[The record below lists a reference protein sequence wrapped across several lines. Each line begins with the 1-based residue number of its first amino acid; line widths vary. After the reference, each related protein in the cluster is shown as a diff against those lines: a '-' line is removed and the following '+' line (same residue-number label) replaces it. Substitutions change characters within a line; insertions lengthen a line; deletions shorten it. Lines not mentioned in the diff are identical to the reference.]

1 MNAAIAVK
9 GAARRKRLGGWK
21 LAGFAALLVVVVIYN
36 YPIIWMIM
44 TALKEVTEVYKYPP
58 TVFPLKPVFST
69 FVEAWKAANWPRY
82 LANTLFIA
90 TAVPLCKIVF
100 SAFAGYALTFKFKGS
115 KLIMILVLG
124 MMMIPEETTLVAKYL
139 VVKQLGWVN
148 TYWALIVPGMTGA
161 FSIFMF
167 RQFFLTLP
175 SELHDAA
182 VVDGCGDMRYLI
194 AIGLPLAKSTALTV
208 GLLSFIDE
216 WNSTLWPLI
225 VINNDKLRM
234 VQIALKVFADDG
246 GTTWNQLM
254 AACCF
259 VTFPILV
266 IFMFVQKYFID
277 GVASSGIKG

>member
-1 MNAAIAVK
+1 MKPTIIPTLKAK
-9 GAARRKRLGGWK
+9 RKRLGGWR
-21 LAGFAALLVVVVIYN
+21 LAGFVALVLVVILYN
-36 YPIIWMIM
+36 YPVIWMIM
-44 TALKEVTEVYKYPP
+44 TSFKEVTEVYRSPP
-58 TVFPLKPVFST
+58 TIFPLKPVFST
-69 FVEAWKAANWPRY
+69 FVSAWKAANWPRY
-82 LANTLFIA
+82 LGNTLFIA
-90 TAVPLCKIVF
+90 TIVPLLKIVL

-115 KLIMILVLG
+115 KLILLLILG

-139 VVKQLGWVN
+139 VVKRLGWVN
-148 TYWALIVPGMTGA
+148 TYLALIVPGMTGA

-182 VVDGCGDMRYLI
+182 VVDGCTDMKYLL
-194 AIGLPLAKSTALTV
+194 AIGMPLAKSTALTV

-259 VTFPILV
+259 VTLPILV
-266 IFMFVQKYFID
+266 LFMFVQKFFID

>member
-1 MNAAIAVK
+1 MK
-9 GAARRKRLGGWK
+9 STMLAARIAKKKRLTGWK
-21 LAGFAALLVVVVIYN
+21 LLGLAALVLVVVLYN
-36 YPIIWMIM
+36 YPVIWMVM
-44 TALKEVTEVYKYPP
+44 TSFKEVTEVYKYPP
-58 TVFPLKPVFST
+58 TIFPLKPVLST
-69 FVEAWKAANWPRY
+69 FVSAWKAANWPRY
-82 LANTLFIA
+82 LGNTLFVA
-90 TAVPLCKIVF
+90 TSIPLLKILL

-115 KLIMILVLG
+115 KLMLILILG

-148 TYWALIVPGMTGA
+148 TYMALIVPGMTGA

-182 VVDGCGDMRYLI
+182 VVDGCSDARYLL
-194 AIGLPLAKSTALTV
+194 AIGMPLAKSTALTV

-225 VINNDKLRM
+225 IINNEKLRL

-259 VTFPILV
+259 VTLPILV
-266 IFMFVQKYFID
+266 LFMFVQKYFID

>member
-1 MNAAIAVK
+1 MKPTILAERI
-9 GAARRKRLGGWK
+9 ARRKRLSVGK
-21 LAGFAALLVVVVIYN
+21 LVGFVALLFVVVLYN
-36 YPIIWMIM
+36 YPVIWMVM
-44 TALKEVTEVYKYPP
+44 TGFKEVTEVYRSPP

-69 FVEAWKAANWPRY
+69 FVSAWKAASWPRY
-82 LANTLFIA
+82 LGNTLLIA
-90 TAVPLCKIVF
+90 TVVPLFKILL
-100 SAFAGYALTFKFKGS
+100 SALAGYALTFKFKGS
-115 KLIMILVLG
+115 KLILILILG

-139 VVKQLGWVN
+139 VVKRLGWVN

-161 FSIFMF
+161 FSIFLF

-175 SELHDAA
+175 RELRDAA
-182 VVDGCGDMRYLI
+182 EVDGCTDLRYLLS
-194 AIGLPLAKSTALTV
+194 IGVPLAKSTALTV

-259 VTFPILV
+259 VTLPILV
-266 IFMFVQKYFID
+266 LFMFVQKHFID